1 MVVEMSGA
9 AKRVTKDPILS
20 IPVGHLSSRA
30 IPSSIPEVLLI
41 EPKVFRDQ
49 RGSVF
54 ESFRAERYAA
64 YGITR
69 PFVQDNVSCSTKGVL
84 RGLHLQNPHCQG
96 KLVSVLRGRIL
107 DVVVDVRV
115 GSPTFNEHVA
125 VELSDE
131 NRRQIW
137 VPRGFAHGL
146 LVLSDCADVIYKC
159 DDYYSPSDEI
169 IVRWDDPA
177 IGINWDI
184 KDPILSLRDAT
195 AQPIA
200 DVKGLPLYGQC

>member
-1 MVVEMSGA
+1 MVAEMASA
-9 AKRVTKDPILS
+9 AKLVTKDPIPS
-20 IPVGHLSSRA
+20 TPVGRLTTRTT
-30 IPSSIPEVLLI
+30 PSSIPEVLLI
-41 EPKVFRDQ
+41 EPRVFRDQ

-54 ESFRAERYAA
+54 ESFSAERYAA

-107 DVVVDVRV
+107 DIAVDVRV
-115 GSPTFNEHVA
+115 GSPTFGEHVA

-131 NRRQIW
+131 NRCQIW
-137 VPRGFAHGL
+137 MPRGFAHGL

-159 DDYYSPSDEI
+159 DECYSPSDEI
-169 IVRWDDPA
+169 TVRWDDPA
-177 IGINWDI
+177 IGINWGI
-184 KDPILSLRDAT
+184 KDPILSPRDASAET
-195 AQPIA
+195 LA
-200 DVKGLPLYGQC
+200 DVRGLPVYGEC